1 MPAQRC
7 CKLCLETFEIER
19 KRGRP
24 REYCPDCSPAG
35 YQVVWLRGRHKLRAR
50 PPSFRR
56 FGYWQGF
63 PLLEAD
69 VSTDVV
75 RLASKG
81 GTRLALSSDAHPVR

>member
-50 PPSFRR
+50 PPSFRCSLSQALR
-56 FGYWQGF
+56 HWC
-63 PLLEAD
+63 
-69 VSTDVV
+69 V
-75 RLASKG
+75 RTKQMSRGIMSAH
-81 GTRLALSSDAHPVR
+81 LS